1 MPQNNPIENFH
12 MKFCKELLGVQK
24 QTTNIGVL
32 LELGLTP
39 LSLHSTKSAIKNWIR
54 ITNGIKCNN
63 LVITSYECS
72 VTLNLSWQNKIKDT
86 LSNIGMLD
94 TFLTKDVRTHTLAFQ
109 RLQDIFHQNAFHD
122 IKESSKLKTY
132 SILKIQIGYENY
144 LSQIQNTQNRISL
157 TKFRLSNHTLMI
169 ETGRHQRI
177 EKSQRFC
184 PFCPNT
190 IEDERHF
197 LLQCPVYDVF
207 RNELFSEAKQEK
219 ANILQMDSS
228 DKFITILTNPTI
240 VPKTAPCL
248 NRMFY
253 CREFLLRR
261 HKNVI

>member
-1 MPQNNPIENFH
+1 M
-12 MKFCKELLGVQK
+12 
-24 QTTNIGVL
+24 
-32 LELGLTP
+32 
-39 LSLHSTKSAIKNWIR
+39 
-54 ITNGIKCNN
+54 
-63 LVITSYECS
+63 ECY
-72 VTLNLSWQNKIKDT
+72 
-86 LSNIGMLD
+86 
-94 TFLTKDVRTHTLAFQ
+94 TFLTKDVRTHTLSFQ

-253 CREFLLRR
+253 SREFLLRR